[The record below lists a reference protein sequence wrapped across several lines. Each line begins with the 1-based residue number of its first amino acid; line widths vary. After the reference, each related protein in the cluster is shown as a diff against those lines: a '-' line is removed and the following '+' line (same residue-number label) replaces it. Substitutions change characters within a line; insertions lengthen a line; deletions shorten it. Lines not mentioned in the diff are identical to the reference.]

1 MSAFGHGQNPEGII
15 SLRWI
20 DSTNPVRKNDLVRL
34 AIGTAD
40 AAEFPHS
47 GNDIIV
53 GVSLDEGTFNNWI
66 QVATEGIVR
75 VRNSKAGT
83 VNRGDPVILDYTNS
97 GGTVGKVRSAFF
109 SGEHLVGTKA
119 EFAALSNK
127 AVPGSIRKASGTGTP
142 EYLSAE
148 GTAVHFG
155 AAYDCTIA
163 YQIDAPVIGYALD
176 EAKTPNQLFRIV
188 ISKQRH
194 IKNNSTL

>member
-1 MSAFGHGQNPEGII
+1 MSGFGHGQNPEGII

-47 GNDIIV
+47 ENDLIV

-97 GGTVGKVRSAFF
+97 GGTVGKVRSAFI
-109 SGEHLVGTKA
+109 SGEHIAGTTYFDSLA
-119 EFAALSNK
+119 HK

-148 GTAVHFG
+148 GTAIHFDG
-155 AAYDCTIA
+155 SHDCTIA

-176 EAKTPNQLFRIV
+176 EAKSPNQLFRIV

-194 IKNNSTL
+194 IKNSSTL